1 MLSDIEIAQAAK
13 MLPIAKVAEKLG
25 LADED
30 LIPYGRYKAKINH
43 KLIHSDRPDGKLI
56 LMTAISPTPA
66 GEGKTTTS
74 VGLADALNAMGK
86 KTMLC
91 LREPSLGPVFGVKG
105 GAAGGGYAQ
114 VVPMEDINLHFTGDI
129 HAIGTANNLLA
140 AMIDNSIQQGNP
152 LNIDPRRIA
161 WKRCMDMNDRQLR
174 FIVDGLGGKVN
185 GTPREDGFDI
195 TVASEVMAIFCL
207 ATDLAD
213 LKDRLSRIVCAYT
226 YDGQPVTAGQIG
238 AAGAMAA
245 LLKDA
250 IDPNL
255 VQTLENNPAIIHG
268 GPFANIAHGCNS
280 VTATKLSLKLADY
293 VVTEAGF
300 GADLGAE
307 KFLDIKCRMADLH
320 PSAVVL
326 VATVRALKSH
336 GGVTKPD
343 LNKPNVEAV
352 RKGAANLERHID
364 NIKNGFGLP
373 VCVAIN
379 AFPTDTPEE
388 MAVIEEVCAKAGVKY
403 ALSEVFAKGGEG
415 GKALAETVLSIM
427 PEAPQPIQYTY
438 DLGASLPEKIEAV
451 AKKIYRADGV
461 TYAPAAKKMLDDL
474 AAMGYGEL
482 PVCIAKTQYSFSD
495 NAKLTG
501 APTGFKMN
509 VREVRLSAGAGFVVV
524 ICGSIMTMPG
534 LPKHPAAMD
543 IDVDAE
549 GRITGLF

>member
-13 MLPIAKVAEKLG
+13 MQPITEIAAKLG
-25 LADED
+25 LQGED
-30 LIPYGRYKAKINH
+30 VIPYGHYKAKLNH
-43 KLIHSDRPDGKLI
+43 LLAKADKPEGKLV
-56 LMTAISPTPA
+56 LVTAISPTPA

-74 VGLADALNAMGK
+74 VGLADAMNALGK

-91 LREPSLGPVFGVKG
+91 LREPSLGPVFGIKG

-129 HAIGTANNLLA
+129 HAIGAANNLLA

-152 LNIDPRRIA
+152 LNIDPRRIT

-195 TVASEVMAIFCL
+195 TVASEVMAVFCL
-207 ATDLAD
+207 ATDLND
-213 LKDRLSRIVCAYT
+213 LKERLSRIVCAYT
-226 YDGQPVTAGQIG
+226 YDGQPVTASQIG
-238 AAGAMAA
+238 AAGAMTA

-250 IDPNL
+250 LDPNL

-280 VTATKLSLKLADY
+280 VIATKLSLKLADY
-293 VVTEAGF
+293 VITEAGF

-307 KFLDIKCRMADLH
+307 KFLDIKCRAAGLH
-320 PSAVVL
+320 PAAVVL

-336 GGVTKPD
+336 GGVAKPD
-343 LNKPNVEAV
+343 LSKPNAEAV
-352 RKGAANLERHID
+352 KAGAVNLARHIE
-364 NIKNGFGLP
+364 NLQGFGLP
-373 VCVAIN
+373 VCVGIN
-379 AFPTDTPEE
+379 AFPTDTEEE
-388 MAVIEEVCAKAGVKY
+388 MAVIYGVCAKAGVPC

-415 GKALAETVLSIM
+415 GKALAETVLSILD
-427 PEAPQPIQYTY
+427 ENAQVKYTY
-438 DLGASLPEKIEAV
+438 GLDAPLTDKISAV
-451 AKKIYRADGV
+451 AKKIYRAGNV
-461 TYAPAAKKMLDDL
+461 SYTPAAKKTLDEL
-474 AAMGYGEL
+474 TALGYGSL
-482 PVCIAKTQYSFSD
+482 PICIAKTQYSFSD

-501 APTGFKMN
+501 APEGFTLN

-524 ICGSIMTMPG
+524 VCGSIMTMPG

-543 IDVDAE
+543 IDVDVN
-549 GRITGLF
+549 GKITGLF

>member
-13 MLPIAKVAEKLG
+13 MKPITEIAAQLG
-25 LADED
+25 LQGED
-30 LIPYGRYKAKINH
+30 VIPYGHYKAKINH
-43 KLIHSDRPDGKLI
+43 KLAKSDKPDGKLI

-74 VGLADALNAMGK
+74 VGLADAMNALGK

-91 LREPSLGPVFGVKG
+91 LREPSLGPVFGIKG
-105 GAAGGGYAQ
+105 GAAGG
-114 VVPMEDINLHFTGDI
+114 LHFTGDI

-152 LNIDPRRIA
+152 LNIDPRRIT

-195 TVASEVMAIFCL
+195 TVASEIMAIFCL
-207 ATDLAD
+207 ATDLQD
-213 LKDRLSRIVCAYT
+213 LKERLSRIVCAYT

-238 AAGAMAA
+238 AAGAMTA

-280 VTATKLSLKLADY
+280 AIATRLSLKLADY

-307 KFLDIKCRMADLH
+307 KFLDIKCRYAGLH
-320 PSAVVL
+320 PAAVVL

-336 GGVTKPD
+336 GGVAKPD
-343 LNKPNVEAV
+343 LSKPNAEAV
-352 RKGAANLERHID
+352 KAGAVNLARHIE
-364 NIKNGFGLP
+364 NLQGFGVP

-379 AFPTDTPEE
+379 AFPTDTDEE
-388 MAVIEEVCAKAGVKY
+388 MAVIHEVCAKAGVPC

-415 GKALAETVLSIM
+415 GKALAETVLSILDDT
-427 PEAPQPIQYTY
+427 AQVKYTY
-438 DLGASLPEKIEAV
+438 ELDAPLTDKIDAV
-451 AKKIYRADGV
+451 AKKIYRAGSV
-461 TYAPAAKKMLDDL
+461 SYSAAAKKTLDEL
-474 AAMGYGEL
+474 TALGYGGL

-501 APTGFKMN
+501 APEGFTLN

-524 ICGSIMTMPG
+524 VCGSIMTMPG

-543 IDVDAE
+543 IDVDVH
-549 GRITGLF
+549 GKITGLF

>member
-152 LNIDPRRIA
+152 LNIDPRRIT

-195 TVASEVMAIFCL
+195 TVASEIMAIFCL

-336 GGVTKPD
+336 GGVAKPD

-388 MAVIEEVCAKAGVKY
+388 MAVIEEVCAKAGVKCS
-403 ALSEVFAKGGEG
+403 LSEVFAKGGEG

-427 PEAPQPIQYTY
+427 PEEPQPIQYTY

-461 TYAPAAKKMLDDL
+461 TYTPAAKKMLDDL